1 MRNSTPLSQIAASF
15 VAMAILASAVQGQRP
30 AASKPAAVVN
40 GTPITV
46 DELERALKQTGPT
59 ATPLTELQRKQM
71 RQDALSLL
79 VDDLLLEE
87 FLRQNAPSVDPAQ
100 LNKHLRELE
109 DGLKKQGKT
118 LQSFCKETDQTEI
131 QLRLTLLNMLR
142 WNAYVNQRLGE
153 DDIRRYYDQ
162 NKDFFDR
169 ASVRVS
175 HIVLRTGGS
184 ATPQERQTAHA
195 KLATLRQDLAA
206 GKIEFAEAAKK
217 FSQDSSAAAGGDIGF
232 IPRKLAVDETFARV
246 AFALKVGE
254 VSDIVETSY
263 GLHLIQ
269 CTDRRPGQPSEYE
282 KIKDEV
288 REFYIEEI
296 RQELIATAR
305 KTARIEINLPQEKG
319 DGGGPRTSGSVGVPI
334 QGD

>member
-1 MRNSTPLSQIAASF
+1 MRIPTRFLQIAASL
-15 VAMAILASAVQGQRP
+15 VALAILVTSAHGQRP
-30 AASKPAAVVN
+30 AATKPAAVVN
-40 GTPITV
+40 GTAITV

-59 ATPLTELQRKQM
+59 ATPLSELQRKQM

-79 VDDLLLEE
+79 IDDLLLEE
-87 FLRQNAPSVDPAQ
+87 FLRQNAPPVDPAE

-118 LQSFCKETDQTEI
+118 LGSFCKETDQTEV
-131 QLRLTLLNMLR
+131 QLRVTLLNMLR

-175 HIVLRTGGS
+175 HIVLRLGGS
-184 ATPQERQTAHA
+184 APPQERQTAHA
-195 KLATLRQDLAA
+195 KLAALRQDLAA
-206 GKIEFAEAAKK
+206 GKVEFAEAAKK

-232 IPRKLAVDETFARV
+232 IPRKLAVDETFARA

-254 VSDIVETSY
+254 VSGIVETAY

-269 CTDRRPGQPSEYE
+269 CTDRKPGQPSDYD

-296 RQELIATAR
+296 RQGLIAAAR
-305 KTARIEINLPQEKG
+305 KTAQIEINLPQ
-319 DGGGPRTSGSVGVPI
+319 
-334 QGD
+334 